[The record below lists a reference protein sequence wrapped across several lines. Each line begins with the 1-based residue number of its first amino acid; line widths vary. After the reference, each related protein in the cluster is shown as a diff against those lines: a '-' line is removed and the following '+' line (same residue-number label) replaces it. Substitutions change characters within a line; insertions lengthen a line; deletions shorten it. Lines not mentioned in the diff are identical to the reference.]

1 MVESLITSSYLAVVA
16 IGLVHG
22 LEPGHG
28 WPVAAVLAT
37 TARRRYIYGTMA
49 STILAAAHFISSLAV
64 VAVYYL
70 SVIFFGSV
78 IDFGSSWFKVLTAA
92 ILFVLAFRFYRERT
106 GAEVTIGEQAASPAA
121 ASHKDSHGSLGGH
134 QIMGLKG
141 LAAFALVLGF
151 AHEEEFMLFAL
162 FVGGVNPVIGMTSYA
177 LAVSAS
183 LIAITLIAIRAFS
196 SVEVRMEKYQ
206 SYIPKITALVLTVLA
221 ILFLLPVLGGPAFY

>member
-1 MVESLITSSYLAVVA
+1 MVEPLITSSYLAVVTV
-16 IGLVHG
+16 GLVHG

-28 WPVAAVLAT
+28 WPVAAILAT
-37 TARRRYIYGTMA
+37 TARRRYMYGTMA
-49 STILAAAHFISSLAV
+49 SAILAAAHFISSLAV

-92 ILFVLAFRFYRERT
+92 ILLVLAFRFFREKT
-106 GAEVTIGEQAASPAA
+106 DAEGTM
-121 ASHKDSHGSLGGH
+121 GGGR

-162 FVGGVNPVIGMTSYA
+162 FVGGVNPLIGMTSYA

-183 LIAITLIAIRAFS
+183 LIVVTLVAIRAFS
-196 SVEVRMEKYQ
+196 SVEARMEKYQ
-206 SYIPKITALVLTVLA
+206 SYMPKITALVLTVLA
-221 ILFLLPVLGGPAFY
+221 ILFLLPVIGGPAFY